1 MKQYRNILACIE
13 DGERDKHLLDH
24 IGPICRAAQSQQVHL
39 LHVAPVETEPNLT
52 SESLLSLAG
61 QHVQGHGG
69 ETITA
74 GVVTG
79 APLLEI
85 LRYAMEKDIDLIV
98 IGRQGGSG
106 KDVEHEATMPRR
118 VTRKATC
125 SVLVLPADAQPKADR
140 ILVPVRDSECSA
152 NAMEAACR
160 IAAVMQAGVC
170 ALNVFQV
177 TPGYERVGTTLEEH
191 TELLRQGAEKECRLL
206 LECINTHGVRVETS
220 CIPDLY
226 GQPVPIIL
234 EEYQKQSADLLVI
247 GARGRSGAA
256 GVLLGKVTEQLI
268 QKSAIPVLAVKTKG
282 ECIGILRAL
291 LQLA

>member
-13 DGERDKHLLDH
+13 DSEQDKHLLDH
-24 IGPICRAAQSQQVHL
+24 VGPICRAAQTQEVHL
-39 LHVAPVETEPNLT
+39 LHVTSGGMESALT
-52 SESLLSLAG
+52 PESLLSFASA
-61 QHVQGHGG
+61 HIRGHGG
-69 ETITA
+69 ERITA
-74 GVVTG
+74 EVVTG

-98 IGRQGGSG
+98 MGRQGGG
-106 KDVEHEATMPRR
+106 GDDAKHEATVPKR

-125 SVLVLPADAQPKADR
+125 SVLVLPADAPLKADR

-152 NAMEAACR
+152 NALETACG
-160 IAAVMQAGVC
+160 IAAVKEARVC
-170 ALNVFQV
+170 CLNVFQV

-191 TELLRQGAEKECRLL
+191 TELLRQSAEQDCQRLL
-206 LECINTHGVRVETS
+206 NRIDTQGVRVNVV
-220 CIPDLY
+220 CVPDLY
-226 GQPVPIIL
+226 DRPVPLIL
-234 EEYQKQSADLLVI
+234 EEYEKQGADLLVI

-268 QKSAIPVLAVKTKG
+268 VQSAIPVLAVKKKG

-291 LQLA
+291 LELA